1 MTITK
6 YKVYFAWDYEKEE
19 AWLNEMSNKG
29 YQLVHVGIFK
39 YVFEVDHSK
48 RYIYRLELLDQLPSH
63 PSSVDYMKFL
73 EETGVE
79 CVSTILRWA
88 YFRKE
93 AGENGFELY
102 SDIASRIKHYKRIQ
116 LLFIAVTPVNV
127 MSIINMGNIYLR
139 THSLS
144 ALIATILVV
153 IIVLMLATGLYR
165 VSMQIAKLSH
175 DKLFRE

>member
-29 YQLVHVGIFK
+29 YQLVHVSIFK
-39 YVFEVDHSK
+39 YVFEIDHSK

-93 AGENGFELY
+93 ASDNGFELY
-102 SDIASRIKHYKRIQ
+102 SDIESRIKHYKRIQ
-116 LLFIAVTPVNV
+116 FLFIAITPVNV
-127 MSIINMGNIYLR
+127 MSIFNMGNIYAR
-139 THSLS
+139 THSVF
-144 ALIATILVV
+144 ALIATFLVTA
-153 IIVLMLATGLYR
+153 IVLMLAIGLYR
-165 VSMQIAKLSH
+165 VSMQLAKLSR